1 MGAESRVILLP
12 GVPGATRSR
21 KTWRRIFPKIL
32 QREHGHSKTL
42 ILYLCPPERFKPPS
56 LWYVVIS
63 MAALGK
69 YTSMFYWLR
78 ETMSLEG
85 AICYILLFCLD
96 AACETTS
103 SWTIIK
109 ENPLNY
115 KNMPCLCS
123 PKSSGQ
129 IKISFLLE
137 SNLSFGIMESGIII
151 EWTSDFKN
159 AKMDLVTC

>member
-1 MGAESRVILLP
+1 MASPKRWFCTMASRMVW
-12 GVPGATRSR
+12 ATKCMVCGSSR
-21 KTWRRIFPKIL
+21 K
-32 QREHGHSKTL
+32 
-42 ILYLCPPERFKPPS
+42 
-56 LWYVVIS
+56 
-63 MAALGK
+63 ALGK

-85 AICYILLFCLD
+85 AICCIILFCLD

-103 SWTIIK
+103 RWTIIK

-137 SNLSFGIMESGIII
+137 SNLSVGIMENGIII
-151 EWTSDFKN
+151 EWTSDFKKCKN
-159 AKMDLVTC
+159 GFSNLLRFSQKRGNVTATFTSNIQRTCNSSLPSLQ